1 MIFGNDG
8 IVNNGLIAYFNGAIK
23 GSYSGSGS
31 TWVDLAG
38 SNDGTITTP
47 SFTNIKGGSFSF
59 NGNNDYVNL
68 GSPSSLNFTSNDFT
82 IDTWVYPLIVNYG
95 GADQGT
101 LISKS
106 FRNIE
111 LYFYEGGLYF
121 YHGNGG
127 GTFLSRT
134 ISTGNASN
142 SWYNIVLSRESGVI
156 SSYQNNV
163 FKVSHS
169 AGGDLTTNI
178 AADWWIG
185 NRTSSS
191 VNALNGYIS
200 IVRFYNRALSVDE
213 INQNFQ
219 VSRKR
224 FGV

>member
-8 IVNNGLIAYFNGAIK
+8 IVNNGLITYFNGAIK

-68 GSPSSLNFTSNDFT
+68 GNPSSLNFTSNDFT
-82 IDTWVYPLIVNYG
+82 IDIWAYPSTVSYG
-95 GADQGT
+95 TTDQGT
-101 LISKS
+101 LVSKG
-106 FRNIE
+106 FQNIE

-121 YHGNGG
+121 YHGDGG

-134 ISTGNASN
+134 ISTGNTPN
-142 SWYNIVLSRESGVI
+142 SWYNIALSRESGVI

-163 FKVSHS
+163 FKASYS
-169 AGGDLTTNI
+169 ASGDLTTNVV
-178 AADWWIG
+178 ADWWIG
-185 NRTSSS
+185 NRFGSS
-191 VNALNGYIS
+191 VNALDGHIS
-200 IVRFYNRALSVDE
+200 IVRFYSRALSANE